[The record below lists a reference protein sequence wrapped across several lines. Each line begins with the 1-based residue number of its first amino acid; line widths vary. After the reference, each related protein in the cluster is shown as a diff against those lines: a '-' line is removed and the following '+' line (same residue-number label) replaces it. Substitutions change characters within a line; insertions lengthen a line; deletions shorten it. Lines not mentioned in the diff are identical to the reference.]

1 MRRNRKNGKEER
13 KATKTENRK
22 GGWVL
27 IFNMQ
32 SFRRDSCLN
41 FSLPYMPISRAT
53 RSSLSPNSV
62 LCSYLH
68 VLSMSSRDMTIPSM
82 AAPSVPRGHA
92 PHEPGCHKGFTP
104 THPINEVKL
113 FNFDLV
119 IRQNI
124 KSHGVEERRM
134 FPQLI
139 KICRWRIKTKVPV
152 SKFQDSQ
159 GRARPT
165 LHY

>member
-1 MRRNRKNGKEER
+1 MKRYMRRNRKNGKEER

-104 THPINEVKL
+104 THPPTQL
-113 FNFDLV
+113 T
-119 IRQNI
+119 
-124 KSHGVEERRM
+124 KSNY
-134 FPQLI
+134 LI
-139 KICRWRIKTKVPV
+139 LIWWLGRILSHMVWK
-152 SKFQDSQ
+152 SGGCFHNWLKFAGDE
-159 GRARPT
+159 
-165 LHY
+165 